1 MGQFSL
7 GWFKSSKQKELQE
20 LLLEEQRIKNELLR
34 KELFTAATPVYEPAK
49 TSSTADAITICKPYL
64 NVKLVNDV
72 LTIVLND
79 GSIISKPNATAEDF
93 NKVRTSTC
101 EDQLFTIVGSAE
113 IVEEKRLRELE
124 LQRLRNIKAGINR
137 LGELYDFTVDGDSVY
152 LTGIQRSLPQLMVE
166 KFTEIVG
173 RYTDHNG
180 YTLQS
185 KLNQDDEYQSLKRFF
200 MWCCLNPRAEVAHEL
215 YRFLQENSF
224 RITKQGFFVALRNVV
239 TLHGSNELV
248 QFVSNTY
255 NKVKAVWKK
264 SPDNYHVFLENG
276 EYKLVHTDD
285 MYEDKVLTSTTC
297 PECEGEGQFWNNWDD
312 DEEMY
317 GDDRE
322 ECENC
327 EGMGEVEE
335 YEYIISS
342 PVDHGQD
349 LGTLTALYLD
359 LPNRAE
365 NRFTDDWT
373 KTFDIRIGKPVTMPM
388 ANCNW
393 STQDCAAAGLHFTA
407 DQIHYV
413 GCGDQSVL
421 VLINP
426 MKVVGI
432 GEHKGRCYE
441 YFPIMTVPREEATE
455 ILHDLDFDT
464 LALDEHYV
472 VSELEN
478 LTETVQGNFA
488 AETQKYSFN
497 LPHISSAEVDRIIM
511 SLDDMKDALSSRVS
525 EVD

>member
-7 GWFKSSKQKELQE
+7 GWFKTSKQKELQE

-34 KELFTAATPVYEPAK
+34 KELFTAPAPVYEPAK
-49 TSSTADAITICKPYL
+49 TSSTNDGYQFKTADAITVCKPYL

-93 NKVRTSTC
+93 NKVRISTC

-124 LQRLRNIKAGINR
+124 LERLRNIKAGINR

-173 RYTDHNG
+173 RYTDPNG

-215 YRFLQENSF
+215 YRFLTENSF

-276 EYKLVHTDD
+276 EYVLVHIDD
-285 MYEDKVLTSTTC
+285 MYEEIVEECDV
-297 PECEGEGQFWNNWDD
+297 CEGTGEYYDY
-312 DEEMY
+312 EEEY
-317 GDDRE
+317 TE
-322 ECENC
+322 ECYQC
-327 EGMGEVEE
+327 DGAGE
-335 YEYIISS
+335 ITGTIAKQK
-342 PVDHGQD
+342 GQD
-349 LGTLTALYLD
+349 LGTLTSLYLD

-373 KTFDIRIGKPVTMPM
+373 KTFDIRIGKPVSMPM
-388 ANCNW
+388 SDCNW

-441 YFPIMTVPREEATE
+441 YLPIMTVPREEATS

-478 LTETVQGNFA
+478 LTETVQSNFA

-497 LPHISSAEVDRIIM
+497 LPHISSAEVDRIIL